1 VKWVSDDEAQILIEE
16 GVNNS
21 LK

>member
-1 VKWVSDDEAQILIEE
+1 MIE

-21 LK
+21 LKRM